1 MKKTLVLVLLA
12 LISVSVAHARADVS
26 LKNGN
31 FYVTLRDISYPGGL
45 GMNIE
50 RVYNSKS
57 DYYGMFG
64 YSWGSEYEVR
74 VTQDSDGTLLLT
86 EFGGGAAIRFNPK
99 SGAKEVSD
107 GIAAIMEGAR
117 KAGWLANAKAS
128 EEYKS
133 RLESDSAYRA
143 RQYGS
148 LVSQGYLPKK
158 PIAEGTQFVATQ
170 YQYQYITKAKGGYV
184 RVLENGDV
192 QKFNEAGKL
201 VQILDTNKNHL
212 DFSYDKNN
220 RLIRIVDNQNRKMN
234 LTYNS
239 LGYVEK
245 VVGESGKWSQYKY
258 DKEGFL
264 SWSRDDAGVENTFKY
279 SNDPYHNLIEL
290 GWPGQKNERGQPK
303 RMAIGYYGKEKN
315 TSVKSVIN
323 PDGTSNEYEYLSDV
337 NRKDYYS
344 VRVLSKDVDGARISD
359 SKYEYY
365 YKKRPG
371 GAEYTSRLVST
382 IDGEVSETEYDD
394 RLGFPVKIKNGEK
407 VTTMEYDAKG
417 RMVKK
422 KTPYEETDLSYDP
435 KSGKVA
441 KVTKKLKSGT
451 VRWSEFQYDPVTR
464 NLLLAKNSDKKVVK
478 LVYDAQGRIRA
489 LADGSN
495 RTLTFKYNEHSRPVE
510 ISDTKKGSVKFTYKN
525 SGEVDKIDSN
535 GGASV
540 ASDVMKTLQALIDIT
555 APAGVSMNL

>member
-1 MKKTLVLVLLA
+1 MKKSLLLFVLAVV
-12 LISVSVAHARADVS
+12 SVSVAHARADVS

-31 FYVTLRDISYPGGL
+31 FYITLRDISYPGGL

-86 EFGGGAAIRFNPK
+86 EFGGGASVRFSPK
-99 SGAKEVSD
+99 SGAKDVSE
-107 GIAAIMEGAR
+107 GIAAIVEGAR
-117 KAGWLANAKAS
+117 KAGWIANNRAL
-128 EEYKS
+128 EEYKT

-143 RQYGS
+143 KQYGS
-148 LVSQGYLPKK
+148 LVSQGYLSRKAIP
-158 PIAEGTQFVATQ
+158 EGAQFVATQ
-170 YQYQYITKAKGGYV
+170 YQYQYLTKAKGGYV
-184 RVLENGDV
+184 RVLENGDI

-201 VQILDTNKNHL
+201 VQILDTNKNYL
-212 DFSYDKNN
+212 NFSYDKNN
-220 RLIRIVDNQNRKMN
+220 RLIQIVDNQNRKMN

-245 VVGESGKWSQYKY
+245 VVGESGKYAQYKY

-264 SWSRDDAGVENTFKY
+264 SWSRDDSGVENTFRY
-279 SNDPYHNLIEL
+279 SNDPYHNLVEL
-290 GWPGQKNERGQPK
+290 GWVGQKNEKGQPK
-303 RMAIGYYGKEKN
+303 KMLISYYGKEKN
-315 TSVKSVIN
+315 TSVKAVIN
-323 PDGTSNEYEYLSDV
+323 PDGTSNEYEYLSDLKQ
-337 NRKDYYS
+337 KDFYS
-344 VRVLSKDVDGARISD
+344 IRVLSKDSDGARISD
-359 SKYEYY
+359 SKYDYY
-365 YKKRPG
+365 YKRRPG
-371 GAEYTSRLVST
+371 GAEYTSRMVT
-382 IDGEVSETEYDD
+382 TVDGEVTETEYDD
-394 RLGFPVKIKNGEK
+394 RLGFPVRVKSGDK
-407 VTTMEYDAKG
+407 VTTMEYDVKG
-417 RMVKK
+417 RMTKK
-422 KTPYEETDLSYDP
+422 KSPYDETDLTYDA

-441 KVTKKLKSGT
+441 KVTRKLKSGT
-451 VRWSEFQYDPVTR
+451 VRWSEFQYDPVSR
-464 NLLLAKNSDKKVVK
+464 NLLQARNSDKKTVK

-489 LADGSN
+489 LMDESN

-510 ISDTKKGSVKFTYKN
+510 ISDNKKGSVKFTYKN

-540 ASDVMKTLQALIDIT
+540 ASDVMRTLQTLIDIT